1 MVRFIFICVL
11 TAGTLASC
19 APDQPQAS
27 APQSPVSMYAIRDG
41 VDVKSAEGVVV
52 KKLQYGEEI
61 QVVGDCLNAKCE
73 TSVNG
78 QKAIV
83 LKHGLTTSPPPSG
96 ERFADE
102 DATAT
107 LDSGKAIQLRLN
119 QKVMIKEY
127 DKNRELVRID
137 YKDAWVRPSLLRD
150 QKVSA
155 EELNTRQQALKAAAK
170 AAVEER
176 REYAEQLRTHFLDNM
191 QDIKVRVSGTS
202 SNHLYLTYVLFGDV
216 WTHQFQKGDLI
227 NEIRAKG
234 FTQVDLDNNYDY
246 HVRITL

>member
-1 MVRFIFICVL
+1 MVRFSFICAL
-11 TAGTLASC
+11 IAGILVSC

-41 VDVKSAEGVVV
+41 VEVKSAGGVVV
-52 KKLQYGEEI
+52 KKLQYGEAI
-61 QVVGDCLNAKCE
+61 QVAGDCLNAKCE
-73 TSVNG
+73 TSING

-83 LKHGLTTSPPPSG
+83 LKQGLITSPPPSG

-102 DATAT
+102 DTTAT
-107 LDSGKAIQLRLN
+107 LDSGKTIRLRLN
-119 QKVMIKEY
+119 QKVTVKEY

-150 QKVSA
+150 HKVSA
-155 EELNTRQQALKAAAK
+155 EELNTREQALKAAAK
-170 AAVEER
+170 AAIEER
-176 REYAEQLRTHFLDNM
+176 REYAEQLRTHFLDSL
-191 QDIKVRVSGTS
+191 QDIKVRVSGPGA
-202 SNHLYLTYVLFGDV
+202 NHLYLTYVLFNDV